1 MDGQSEVVMC
11 NAPNRNNR
19 DRKKSRTS
27 FTGGT
32 SESLP
37 GFRDYN
43 CGNVSCVLSRFDKF
57 SMAHSDD
64 PCCPICGQP
73 VPEHGSGAG
82 PN

>member
-1 MDGQSEVVMC
+1 MDGQREVVMC

-27 FTGGT
+27 FTGG

-37 GFRDYN
+37 GFREYS

-73 VPEHGSGAG
+73 VPEHGSAAGA
-82 PN
+82 N